1 MGDSKASNED
11 QVEEKPR
18 AEVVER
24 DEAYDTFVANTMMVI
39 DCLLMLRSEK
49 RCVVSLIF
57 FFFLCRM
64 TCT

>member
-1 MGDSKASNED
+1 MGGDSEASNED
-11 QVEEKPR
+11 QVEKKPEVL
-18 AEVVER
+18 AEG

-57 FFFLCRM
+57 LSA
-64 TCT
+64 